1 MKYSKAVEI
10 MMQLKAEYF
19 YAFKD
24 MPDELFKIKVKNF
37 MNSLEGYTDKEIDVA
52 LGFVLKE
59 SKTLPTTAHFIEVL
73 ERNRDMLLPSAEE
86 EWVKISEVVKNMS
99 SNSKNFDTSYG
110 DWDKHREKQKSLY
123 LTLSNDVKEYYI
135 NYSGFLDLLEVKNL
149 EIAKAQFLKAFPE
162 WRRLKKK
169 KEQLLEKG
177 GECKNGTEISNT
189 NKGVSS

>member
-24 MPDELFKIKVKNF
+24 MPDELFKIKAKNF

-59 SKTLPTTAHFIEVL
+59 NKTLPTTAHFIEVL
-73 ERNRDMLLPSAEE
+73 ERNREMLLPSAEE
-86 EWVKISEVVKNMS
+86 EWNSVSSVITKIKCNR
-99 SNSKNFDTSYG
+99 DIP
-110 DWDKHREKQKSLY
+110 DIDKRCLANKKDYESL
-123 LTLSNDVKEYYI
+123 SRDVKEYYI

-149 EIAKAQFLKAFPE
+149 EIAKSQFLKAFPE
-162 WRRLKKK
+162 WRKLKKK
-169 KEQLLEKG
+169 REQLIGKDE
-177 GECKNGTEISNT
+177 ECNNGT
-189 NKGVSS
+189 

>member
-24 MPDELFKIKVKNF
+24 MSDELFKIKVKNF
-37 MNSLEGYTDKEIDVA
+37 MNSLEGYTDKEIDIA

-59 SKTLPTTAHFIEVL
+59 NKALPTTAHFIEVL
-73 ERNRDMLLPSAEE
+73 ERNREMLLPSAEE
-86 EWVKISEVVKNMS
+86 EWSKISSVITKIKCNRDIYDIDIRIKKSMKDY
-99 SNSKNFDTSYG
+99 NS
-110 DWDKHREKQKSLY
+110 
-123 LTLSNDVKEYYI
+123 LSQDIKEYYI
-135 NYSGFLDLLEVKNL
+135 NYSGFLDLLEVKNF

-169 KEQLLEKG
+169 KEQLLG
-177 GECKNGTEISNT
+177 RDGESKNGT
-189 NKGVSS
+189 

>member
-59 SKTLPTTAHFIEVL
+59 NKTLPTTAHFIEVL
-73 ERNRDMLLPSAEE
+73 ERNREMLLPSAEE
-86 EWVKISEVVKNMS
+86 EWNKVSSVITKIKCNR
-99 SNSKNFDTSYG
+99 DIY
-110 DWDKHREKQKSLY
+110 DIDIRIQKSMKDY
-123 LTLSNDVKEYYI
+123 NSLSNDVKEYYI

-169 KEQLLEKG
+169 KEQLIAKG
-177 GECKNGTEISNT
+177 EECNNGT
-189 NKGVSS
+189 

>member
-24 MPDELFKIKVKNF
+24 MPDELFKIKAKNF
-37 MNSLEGYTDKEIDVA
+37 MNSLEGYNDNEIDVA

-59 SKTLPTTAHFIEVL
+59 NKTLPTTAHFIEVL
-73 ERNRDMLLPSAEE
+73 ERNREMLLPSAEE
-86 EWVKISEVVKNMS
+86 EWNKVSSVITKIKCNRDIPDIGKRCDKNETDY
-99 SNSKNFDTSYG
+99 NS
-110 DWDKHREKQKSLY
+110 
-123 LTLSNDVKEYYI
+123 LSQDVKDYYI

-169 KEQLLEKG
+169 KEQLLG
-177 GECKNGTEISNT
+177 RDGETNNGT
-189 NKGVSS
+189 

>member
-24 MPDELFKIKVKNF
+24 MPDELFKLKAKNF
-37 MNSLEGYTDKEIDVA
+37 MNSLEGYTEKEIDVA

-59 SKTLPTTAHFIEVL
+59 NKTLPTTAHFIEVL
-73 ERNRDMLLPSAEE
+73 ERNREMLLPSAEE
-86 EWVKISEVVKNMS
+86 EWAKISEVVKSMS
-99 SNSKNFDTSYG
+99 LNSKNFDASYD
-110 DWDKHREKQKSLY
+110 DWDKHFEKQELLYSSL
-123 LTLSNDVKEYYI
+123 SSDVREYYI
-135 NYSGFLDLLEVKNL
+135 NYSGFLALLDVKNL

-169 KEQLLEKG
+169 KEQLMGKD
-177 GECKNGTEISNT
+177 GECNNGT
-189 NKGVSS
+189 